1 MRRRMPR
8 AQLSAFLACYGL
20 APARVRLIARLDC
33 DVYRIA
39 TSDASRRDLSLRIYP
54 ATKHDRAPIE
64 AEVTWLRA
72 LAAEGVHVP
81 CPLPDE
87 QGRFIRSWQT
97 DPESP
102 PRHAVLLTWLH
113 GRMHDRGLSPER
125 LRRIGVLTAQLHR
138 SAAGLTQ
145 AGAITTDRLAYDVDL
160 ARWAHGSRP
169 RSSSLSTPLL
179 ALTQQAA
186 HRLIHDLAA
195 FPQDAPAFGFI
206 HGDLHPWNI
215 LFTRKVAG
223 AIDFS
228 DCGWG
233 HFAMDLAASL
243 QYLKFPLAGNVDHR
257 PRLAR
262 LHDSLLEGYAGVRA
276 LPPGVE
282 RQIEVCIV
290 ARLFMT
296 LEWILDDWP
305 ALDHRAWG
313 PGFVLGI
320 EDALRGYLDS

>member
-1 MRRRMPR
+1 MQR
-8 AQLSAFLACYGL
+8 AQLSAFLASYGL
-20 APARVRLIARLDC
+20 TPERVRRIAQLDC
-33 DVYRIA
+33 DVCRIA
-39 TSDASRRDLSLRIYP
+39 TDDASRRDLSLRIYP
-54 ATKHDRAPIE
+54 ASKHDLAPIA
-64 AEVTWLRA
+64 AEVAWLRA

-81 CPLPDE
+81 RPLPDE
-87 QGRFIRSWQT
+87 DGRFIRPWLA

-113 GRMHDRGLSPER
+113 GRMHDRGLTPER
-125 LRRIGVLTAQLHR
+125 LRRIGTLTAQLHR
-138 SAAGLTQ
+138 GAADLTQ
-145 AGAITTDRLAYDVDL
+145 TGAITTDRLAYDVDL
-160 ARWAHGSRP
+160 ARWAQGSRP
-169 RSSSLSTPLL
+169 RTAGLSKRLL
-179 ALTQQAA
+179 GLTQDAA
-186 HRLIHDLAA
+186 RRLLHDLAA
-195 FPQDAPAFGFI
+195 FPQDPPAFGFI

-215 LFTRKVAG
+215 LFTRDVAG

-257 PRLAR
+257 PQVAR

-305 ALDHRAWG
+305 TPDHRAWG
-313 PGFVLGI
+313 PGFLLGV
-320 EDALRGYLDS
+320 EEALRGYVAG